1 MQTPNTRR
9 QFGVRAG
16 LTHDSHAN
24 ERRRRDGPTNAIGVR
39 SLPREAVTDRVD
51 LLAAR
56 GPDLGRPVA
65 DRTQGWRHQS
75 MKELRAAKGGA
86 LRVLFSF
93 DPRRQAI
100 LLLGGDKS
108 GEWNDW
114 YAWAVLLADDLYDEY
129 LRELGEEGLI

>member
-1 MQTPNTRR
+1 MSDASYSGAWEVEVTD
-9 QFGVRAG
+9 QFTDWWST
-16 LTHDSHAN
+16 LTDAQ
-24 ERRRRDGPTNAIGVR
+24 
-39 SLPREAVTDRVD
+39 REAVTDRVD
-51 LLAAR
+51 LLAER
-56 GPDLGRPVA
+56 GPDLGRPVV
-65 DRTQGWRHQS
+65 DRIHSSRHQS

-108 GEWNDW
+108 GEWSNW
-114 YAWAVLLADDLYDEY
+114 YEWAVPLADDLYDEY